1 MGTFAYVHMTPD
13 KAKWMFPELRK
24 VRRVGGEQGVVDV
37 PVTYAE
43 VQNGPTGDRR
53 TTTSDEAVD
62 EAEMGNATVD
72 VQWPDVELWSYDLH
86 PVQGARPSSVA
97 SAFIVHAHAGAGD
110 VSRSIGGT
118 TPWANADELTGDDGM
133 GGSDPPMTNPA
144 SDNEGAVHDGDA
156 AGSGYGQSLPRWVG
170 RRKRK
175 RGGDAVHAGDEESTV
190 AQRFGSHFFH
200 VMMHAGRMKEAG
212 TPMTPDDVAREIG
225 TAPNHWAG
233 DHSGAGSAAAA
244 PRDPL
249 DAKSSEFELVN
260 PLPLLPVL
268 GSLDHRHRQ
277 PLQSSSKEGPSK
289 VSLPSFH
296 FLDTATTRPPKS
308 ARPSRVAPLASH
320 NI

>member
-13 KAKWMFPELRK
+13 EAKWMFPELRK

-118 TPWANADELTGDDGM
+118 TPWANVDELTGDDGM
-133 GGSDPPMTNPA
+133 GGSDPPMTNSA

-212 TPMTPDDVAREIG
+212 TPMTPDNVAREIM
-225 TAPNHWAG
+225 AL
-233 DHSGAGSAAAA
+233 
-244 PRDPL
+244 RL
-249 DAKSSEFELVN
+249 
-260 PLPLLPVL
+260 
-268 GSLDHRHRQ
+268 
-277 PLQSSSKEGPSK
+277 
-289 VSLPSFH
+289 
-296 FLDTATTRPPKS
+296 
-308 ARPSRVAPLASH
+308 
-320 NI
+320 

>member
-1 MGTFAYVHMTPD
+1 MLPMCPSMLPHVPFHDYPCALPC
-13 KAKWMFPELRK
+13 FPMCPSLLPH
-24 VRRVGGEQGVVDV
+24 V
-37 PVTYAE
+37 PSLLPHVPYHASPCALPCFPMCPTMLPHVPFHASPCALPCFPMCPSMLPH

-97 SAFIVHAHAGAGD
+97 SAFIVHAHAG
-110 VSRSIGGT
+110 
-118 TPWANADELTGDDGM
+118 DDGM

-156 AGSGYGQSLPRWVG
+156 AGSGYGQSLPRHWTQ
-170 RRKRK
+170 K
-175 RGGDAVHAGDEESTV
+175 AVS
-190 AQRFGSHFFH
+190 RC
-200 VMMHAGRMKEAG
+200 K
-212 TPMTPDDVAREIG
+212 
-225 TAPNHWAG
+225 APA
-233 DHSGAGSAAAA
+233 
-244 PRDPL
+244 
-249 DAKSSEFELVN
+249 
-260 PLPLLPVL
+260 
-268 GSLDHRHRQ
+268 
-277 PLQSSSKEGPSK
+277 KEGPSK

-320 NI
+320 NITV